1 MTVKLKVENVTKIFG
16 PRPKKVI
23 PPVAGRLSNNGKAS

>member
-1 MTVKLKVENVTKIFG
+1 MTVKLKVENVSKIFG

-23 PPVAGRLSNNGKAS
+23 SMVEKGVTKD